1 MFSPDYETMKSDEAV
16 EDFKKRIEHYKA
28 TYEPL
33 SLETDEYETKLN
45 FYFQWY
51 QSLHSKKHHRLDA
64 SCGFYRPDAVCQQVV
79 SSLLTSSSCI
89 KSVNIRLVAT

>member
-45 FYFQWY
+45 F
-51 QSLHSKKHHRLDA
+51 
-64 SCGFYRPDAVCQQVV
+64 
-79 SSLLTSSSCI
+79 
-89 KSVNIRLVAT
+89 